1 MNIRPLCM
9 AAFGLGLTALAWVG
23 HGYLGSNPLALVMT
37 LLITGFYALG
47 GLELKRFHQ
56 ASTALAQA
64 LAAVPAPLPHL
75 GGWLATLPS
84 GLQNAV
90 RLRIE
95 GERTA
100 LPGPALTPFL
110 LGLLVLLGMLGT
122 FLGMVV
128 TLNGAVLALD
138 GTTDV
143 ATMRGALIAPVKGLG
158 LAFGTSVAG
167 VAASAVLG
175 LISALC
181 RRERAQVSQ
190 LLDTCIAGEL
200 REHSRAHQRD
210 ETYKTLQA
218 QAQLVPLVV
227 GQLQDLMAQLA
238 RQHQQLGSQLVDGQE
253 RFHHSAKAVYGELAT
268 SVDQSLKHSLL
279 ESARVAS
286 ATLQPV
292 AEATMAGIAR
302 EASAL
307 HTQVAGAV
315 QGHLHAATQDLAER
329 VGRTVQGLTDGWS
342 SALDRQAQ
350 QSAALHLGFEQRAA
364 ALLASV
370 TQTHS
375 GLQGD
380 LLAQLAAKDEQRLA
394 AWQQALGAMAAT
406 LQQQWQQSGAQALAQ
421 QEHICATL
429 DRTAQG
435 ITTQAEAQA
444 RATIAEIAQ
453 LMQLASE
460 APRVAAEVIAQLRQ
474 QLSTSL
480 ANDNAMLEERSRI
493 MATLSTLLDAVHHA
507 STEQRGAID
516 ALLGSTA
523 EVLEQVGSRFSA
535 QVEAESGKLG
545 SVAAQVSAST
555 ADVVQ
560 MGEAFGQA
568 VQGFAA
574 SNDKLMAQLERIEA
588 ALSQSLARS
597 DEQLAYYVA
606 QAREVVDLSL
616 LSQKQIMEDLQRL
629 ARDQAGVVA

>member
-1 MNIRPLCM
+1 MNIRHACL
-9 AAFGLGLTALAWVG
+9 AAFGLGLAALAWVG
-23 HGYLGSNPLALVMT
+23 HGYLSTNPLALVMT
-37 LLITGFYALG
+37 LLIAAFYGLG

-56 ASTALAQA
+56 ATTALEQA
-64 LAAVPAPLPHL
+64 LHTVPAPLPNL
-75 GGWLATLPS
+75 ADWLITLPA
-84 GLQNAV
+84 GLQSAV
-90 RLRIE
+90 RLRIA
-95 GERTA
+95 GERSA

-190 LLDTCIAGEL
+190 LLDTRIAGEL
-200 REHSRAHQRD
+200 RVHSRAHQRD

-218 QAQLVPLVV
+218 QSQMMQLVPAVV
-227 GQLQDLMAQLA
+227 DQLQSLMAQLA
-238 RQHQQLGSQLVDGQE
+238 QQHAQLGSQLQDGQA
-253 RFHHSAKAVYGELAT
+253 RFHQGAEKAYGELAA
-268 SVDQSLKHSLL
+268 SVDRSLKHSLI
-279 ESARVAS
+279 ESARLAA

-307 HTQVAGAV
+307 HSQVAGTV
-315 QGHLHAATQDLAER
+315 QSQLQTTTQNLAEHFNHTAQGLTER
-329 VGRTVQGLTDGWS
+329 LGHTVQGLSDGWAG
-342 SALDRQAQ
+342 ALARQAQ
-350 QSAALHLGFEQRAA
+350 QSEAMSQGLAAQTTALHERMVATTGQAHT
-364 ALLASV
+364 AL
-370 TQTHS
+370 QT
-375 GLQGD
+375 
-380 LLAQLAAKDEQRLA
+380 QLAAQDEQRLA
-394 AWQQALGAMAAT
+394 AWRQAMAEMAAT
-406 LQQQWQQSGAQALAQ
+406 LQRQWQHSGEQALAQ
-421 QEHICATL
+421 QQQICATL
-429 DRTAQG
+429 GSTASQ
-435 ITTQAEAQA
+435 ITTQAEAHA

-453 LMQLASE
+453 LMQSAAE

-474 QLSTSL
+474 QLSSSL

-493 MATLSTLLDAVHHA
+493 MATLGALLDAVQHA
-507 STEQRGAID
+507 STEQRD
-516 ALLGSTA
+516 
-523 EVLEQVGSRFSA
+523 
-535 QVEAESGKLG
+535 
-545 SVAAQVSAST
+545 VAAQISAG
-555 ADVVQ
+555 AVDVASL
-560 MGEAFGQA
+560 GETFGQS

-574 SNDKLMAQLERIEA
+574 ANDKLMAQLERIEA
-588 ALSQSLARS
+588 ALGQSLARS

-616 LSQKQIMEDLQRL
+616 LSQKQIIEELQRL
-629 ARDQAGVVA
+629 SHDRAAEAA